1 MIKFVLIGLKPLF
14 DFIIYVDWA
23 PAMRDKWRPIQFIL
37 SISSSFSCSIDQLP
51 PELPPEM
58 PSELPSELFPE
69 LPPEMPSELFPG
81 LPPELPPELPPAL
94 AGGQQIHFPCIGFSQ
109 II

>member
-1 MIKFVLIGLKPLF
+1 M
-14 DFIIYVDWA
+14 YEWA

-58 PSELPSELFPE
+58 PSELPSELFP
-69 LPPEMPSELFPG
+69 G

>member
-58 PSELPSELFPE
+58 PSEL
-69 LPPEMPSELFPG
+69 FPG

>member
-23 PAMRDKWRPIQFIL
+23 PAMRDKWRPILFIL

-51 PELPPEM
+51 PEM
-58 PSELPSELFPE
+58 PSEL
-69 LPPEMPSELFPG
+69 PSELFPG

-94 AGGQQIHFPCIGFSQ
+94 AEDNKFIFLVLALAKLFNP
-109 II
+109 

>member
-1 MIKFVLIGLKPLF
+1 MDIPMIKFVLIGLKPLF

-58 PSELPSELFPE
+58 PSEL
-69 LPPEMPSELFPG
+69 FPG

-94 AGGQQIHFPCIGFSQ
+94 AGGQ
-109 II
+109 

>member
-1 MIKFVLIGLKPLF
+1 MDIPMIKFVLIGLKPLF

-51 PELPPEM
+51 PELPPE
-58 PSELPSELFPE
+58 
-69 LPPEMPSELFPG
+69 
-81 LPPELPPELPPAL
+81 LPPAL

>member
-1 MIKFVLIGLKPLF
+1 MDIPMIKFVLIGLKPLF
-14 DFIIYVDWA
+14 DFIIYVEWA

-51 PELPPEM
+51 PEM
-58 PSELPSELFPE
+58 PSEL
-69 LPPEMPSELFPG
+69 PSELFPG

>member
-58 PSELPSELFPE
+58 PSELPSELFP
-69 LPPEMPSELFPG
+69 G
-81 LPPELPPELPPAL
+81 LPPELPPAL

>member
-1 MIKFVLIGLKPLF
+1 
-14 DFIIYVDWA
+14 
-23 PAMRDKWRPIQFIL
+23 MRDKWRPIQFIL

-58 PSELPSELFPE
+58 PSEL
-69 LPPEMPSELFPG
+69 FPG

-94 AGGQQIHFPCIGFSQ
+94 AEDNKFIFLVLALAKLFNP
-109 II
+109 

>member
-51 PELPPEM
+51 PELPPE
-58 PSELPSELFPE
+58 
-69 LPPEMPSELFPG
+69 
-81 LPPELPPELPPAL
+81 LPPAL